1 MSEVIDGTSEETNIW
16 LEENKLDFALQTLRT
31 LKTEREKFGGALN
44 ELFQMADPDAPDNQI
59 KIIGNP
65 TLGEVESI
73 MIGVRN
79 KKDDGLNRCVEVWV
93 NELRLTGF
101 DERGGFAGLARLDVQ
116 LADVG
121 QVTASGS
128 YQSIGFGSI
137 DQKVNE
143 RSREENFQYD
153 FSGSLKL
160 DKFFPEEWKLNIP
173 FYAQYSQEIST
184 PEYDPYQLDVPL
196 EERLAG
202 IVDLRQRDSVR
213 QAARTIR
220 TISSFNF
227 TDVKKNRTSKLP
239 PLPIDISNFSF
250 TYAQSRNLFQSPL
263 IAREERTEHR
273 GVIDYKY
280 SPGIK
285 PIYPFKKAMSKIK
298 NKKTKN
304 LLKLISDFNFNP
316 LPNSIGFRNE
326 LRRDFGETQYRF
338 TDEATSTFYDK
349 KFSWIRSYNL
359 VWNFT
364 KSLRFNYTAT
374 NDGVIDEPEGRIN
387 DQVKRD
393 SLWKNVLRFGRTK
406 NYQHN
411 IGLSYNL
418 PFSKIPALDWITVK
432 AQYNATYSWTAAA
445 LNLDSLGNTIQNSQ
459 KRQLTGDFQFTKLY
473 NKSKFLKKINTP
485 KRPNAKK
492 PEKPKFP
499 EKPVFPK
506 PLSEI
511 EDKEERE
518 KEKEKRKA
526 ELKKWRGEMA
536 KVRAKIEPSDGAR
549 AVLRPLMFLQRARL
563 TYNEDFSTVLP
574 GFMGMSRYLGQDV
587 TFTQP
592 GVDFIIGLQPD
603 QSWLDR
609 AAQRGMITDN
619 IFLNGQVLQTHNTNY
634 TAKVTLEPVRGF
646 KIDLDLNKNITENYS
661 ELFKVEDAISGTF
674 EHLTPM
680 RMGSVKMSYLPIGSF
695 FDQQGTKGANSS
707 VNFETFEKNRV
718 IISNRLGQGVHADS
732 INRELGYTEGFGR
745 YQQDVLIP
753 SFLAA
758 YNNVDVNTIDVNKDV
773 RDLIPMPNWKVTYNG
788 LAKIKGL
795 DKIFKS
801 FSLTHG
807 YRSSLSV
814 NSFATDLDFQED
826 PSQTDINS
834 DNFYSTFEIPTLIIT
849 EAFNPLIGLDMRFKN
864 DLSLRFN
871 YKSSR
876 NLSMSFIDYQLSEQN
891 TTDVTIGFGWRFKN
905 FKFKNIKNILKS
917 KKKREEDKEKE
928 KIKSKTQVGGMDFN
942 FSFGK
947 TIAKDELNLKFDF
960 SYRDDRTVNHILD
973 QDQSVATRGMRTIR
987 IAPSIE
993 WIPNNRLTFRLFV
1006 DYTQTIPAV
1015 STSFPITNVKGG
1027 LTIRFSLSQ

>member
-1 MSEVIDGTSEETNIW
+1 
-16 LEENKLDFALQTLRT
+16 
-31 LKTEREKFGGALN
+31 
-44 ELFQMADPDAPDNQI
+44 
-59 KIIGNP
+59 
-65 TLGEVESI
+65 
-73 MIGVRN
+73 
-79 KKDDGLNRCVEVWV
+79 
-93 NELRLTGF
+93 
-101 DERGGFAGLARLDVQ
+101 
-116 LADVG
+116 
-121 QVTASGS
+121 
-128 YQSIGFGSI
+128 
-137 DQKVNE
+137 
-143 RSREENFQYD
+143 
-153 FSGSLKL
+153 
-160 DKFFPEEWKLNIP
+160 
-173 FYAQYSQEIST
+173 
-184 PEYDPYQLDVPL
+184 
-196 EERLAG
+196 
-202 IVDLRQRDSVR
+202 
-213 QAARTIR
+213 
-220 TISSFNF
+220 
-227 TDVKKNRTSKLP
+227 
-239 PLPIDISNFSF
+239 
-250 TYAQSRNLFQSPL
+250 
-263 IAREERTEHR
+263 
-273 GVIDYKY
+273 
-280 SPGIK
+280 
-285 PIYPFKKAMSKIK
+285 
-298 NKKTKN
+298 
-304 LLKLISDFNFNP
+304 
-316 LPNSIGFRNE
+316 

-634 TAKVTLEPVRGF
+634 TAK
-646 KIDLDLNKNITENYS
+646 
-661 ELFKVEDAISGTF
+661 
-674 EHLTPM
+674 EHL
-680 RMGSVKMSYLPIGSF
+680 
-695 FDQQGTKGANSS
+695 
-707 VNFETFEKNRV
+707 
-718 IISNRLGQGVHADS
+718 
-732 INRELGYTEGFGR
+732 
-745 YQQDVLIP
+745 
-753 SFLAA
+753 
-758 YNNVDVNTIDVNKDV
+758 
-773 RDLIPMPNWKVTYNG
+773 
-788 LAKIKGL
+788 
-795 DKIFKS
+795 
-801 FSLTHG
+801 
-807 YRSSLSV
+807 
-814 NSFATDLDFQED
+814 
-826 PSQTDINS
+826 
-834 DNFYSTFEIPTLIIT
+834 ST
-849 EAFNPLIGLDMRFKN
+849 
-864 DLSLRFN
+864 
-871 YKSSR
+871 
-876 NLSMSFIDYQLSEQN
+876 
-891 TTDVTIGFGWRFKN
+891 
-905 FKFKNIKNILKS
+905 
-917 KKKREEDKEKE
+917 
-928 KIKSKTQVGGMDFN
+928 
-942 FSFGK
+942 
-947 TIAKDELNLKFDF
+947 
-960 SYRDDRTVNHILD
+960 
-973 QDQSVATRGMRTIR
+973 
-987 IAPSIE
+987 
-993 WIPNNRLTFRLFV
+993 
-1006 DYTQTIPAV
+1006 
-1015 STSFPITNVKGG
+1015 
-1027 LTIRFSLSQ
+1027 